1 MRSPSN
7 QRRVPSAQDL
17 LFCALSVAGLLG
29 CGEEAGAPPSINA
42 ELRQSIK
49 QNLTR
54 LGAKV
59 TAEVPEGLY
68 VSLRNTHVEV
78 LELGGVVESVPRT
91 RQDVVDFGQVNVAL
105 AKGFLDGGELPA
117 FQQWLRHALSP
128 RGPNVNHAEYS
139 RYELNMSRAPLR
151 VVFSPRASA
160 VE

>member
-1 MRSPSN
+1 M
-7 QRRVPSAQDL
+7 AGL
-17 LFCALSVAGLLG
+17 LSCALGVVPLLG
-29 CGEEAGAPPSINA
+29 CGEEAASPPSINA

-91 RQDVVDFGQVNVAL
+91 QQDVLDFGRVNEAL
-105 AKGFLDGGELPA
+105 ARGFLDNGELPA
-117 FQQWLRHALSP
+117 FQQWLREALSP
-128 RGPNVNHAEYS
+128 RGPNVNRSEYS
-139 RYELNMSRAPLR
+139 RYELSMSKAPLR
-151 VVFSPRASA
+151 VVFSPRAPA
-160 VE
+160 VQ